1 LGYRREYLHTFTYIH
16 TLLYHFP
23 VHFFITQSKVDG
35 TEIFRSRF
43 DVVAYLTDVCHMS
56 CSYCS
61 EVRIVTNFYLNVCI
75 KGRSLS
81 IKNYSLPGGADE
93 IHEVT

>member
-1 LGYRREYLHTFTYIH
+1 LRDRREYLHTFTYIH
-16 TLLYHFP
+16 TFLYHFP
-23 VHFFITQSKVDG
+23 VHFFIMQSKVDG

-43 DVVAYLTDVCHMS
+43 DVVAYLTDFCHMS

-61 EVRIVTNFYLNVCI
+61 EVKNVTNCYLNVSI

-81 IKNYSLPGGADE
+81 INNYSLPGGTDE
-93 IHEVT
+93 IYEKT